1 MSIVLTILVS
11 VFLFGIIIFVH
22 ELGHFIS
29 AKLSGITVKEF
40 ALGMGPVI
48 FKKVKNNTQYALRLF
63 PIGGFV
69 SMVGEDEES
78 DEEGSFGKAPV
89 GNRILVVVS
98 GAIMNLFLGFIIVI
112 GLTTFS
118 RANLITT
125 NTIAEFEGGAV
136 TKASGLREGD
146 TIVSINGRNMFVA
159 NDIIYELTRVK
170 GNKAEVTI
178 ERDGE
183 KVKLKD
189 VEFDITKGKDGIN
202 EINIDFYMYG
212 REKTLFNVVKESGLW
227 TLSITRLV
235 FVSLFDL
242 ITGNV
247 PINQLSGPV
256 GIIQLIGEAVSIDFY
271 AVFYLAAIITINLGV
286 MNILPLPALDGGRF
300 VILLIEAVTKR
311 RLNPKYEGFIHLVGF
326 VLLIAFML
334 FVTYN
339 DISKIFNR

>member
-1 MSIVLTILVS
+1 
-11 VFLFGIIIFVH
+11 
-22 ELGHFIS
+22 
-29 AKLSGITVKEF
+29 
-40 ALGMGPVI
+40 
-48 FKKVKNNTQYALRLF
+48 
-63 PIGGFV
+63 
-69 SMVGEDEES
+69 
-78 DEEGSFGKAPV
+78 
-89 GNRILVVVS
+89 
-98 GAIMNLFLGFIIVI
+98 
-112 GLTTFS
+112 
-118 RANLITT
+118 
-125 NTIAEFEGGAV
+125 
-136 TKASGLREGD
+136 
-146 TIVSINGRNMFVA
+146 
-159 NDIIYELTRVK
+159 
-170 GNKAEVTI
+170 
-178 ERDGE
+178 
-183 KVKLKD
+183 LKD

-271 AVFYLAAIITINLGV
+271 AVFYLAAIITVNLGI

-326 VLLIAFML
+326 VLLIALML

>member
-1 MSIVLTILVS
+1 MSVVLTILVS
-11 VFLFGIIIFVH
+11 VFLFGVIIFVH
-22 ELGHFIS
+22 ELGHFIT

-48 FKKVKNNTQYALRLF
+48 FKKIKNNTQYALRLF

-98 GAIMNLFLGFIIVI
+98 GAIMNLVLGFLIVV

-118 RANLITT
+118 KGDLITT
-125 NTIAEFEGGAV
+125 STIAEFKAGAV

-170 GNKAEVTI
+170 GNEAEVTV

-183 KVKLKD
+183 KVKLEA
-189 VEFDITKGKDGIN
+189 VEFDIKEGKDGIN

-212 REKTLFNVVKESGLW
+212 REKTVFNVIKESGLW

-247 PINQLSGPV
+247 PINQLSGPI
-256 GIIQLIGEAVSIDFY
+256 GIVQLIGEAVSVDFY

-300 VILLIEAVTKR
+300 VILLIEAITKR
-311 RLNPKYEGFIHLVGF
+311 RLNPKYEGYIHLVGF
-326 VLLIAFML
+326 VLLIALML

-339 DISKIFNR
+339 DISKIFSR